1 MIRGTVKFGD
11 GSEVA
16 IEGSG
21 TVLFEAKTSEHLPLT
36 WVYYIL
42 RLTTNIISL
51 GQLDEGGCD
60 IHVCHGI
67 LQIRDGKGRLIV
79 QVQCLANHIYLLRV
93 KIG

>member
-1 MIRGTVKFGD
+1 MICGTVKFGD

-16 IEGSG
+16 IEGSD
-21 TVLFEAKTSEHLPLT
+21 TVLFEAKTSEHLLLT

-42 RLTTNIISL
+42 RLTTNIS
-51 GQLDEGGCD
+51 QLDEGGSN

>member
-1 MIRGTVKFGD
+1 MICGTVKFDD
-11 GSEVA
+11 GSKVA

-42 RLTTNIISL
+42 RLTTNIS
-51 GQLDEGGCD
+51 QLDEGGSD
-60 IHVCHGI
+60 IHVCHDI